1 MSAVSAPGPTL
12 PPQDLDAEQ
21 SVLGAMMLNENAV
34 DVVTEIVRPNDFYR
48 ESHAVVYTAIQS
60 LYGKNSPVDAITVG
74 DELATLG
81 KLEDVGGTPFIHA
94 LVDATQAVA
103 NVRRYAEIVHDLAVI
118 RRLIGAG
125 MEITQLGYERQG
137 TAAELV
143 DRAETIVFDVAQ
155 GRTQDGLTPIKGLLV
170 EEFARI
176 EKLAESGTDVTGV
189 PSGLKGLD
197 RILSGFQPSNLV
209 ILAAR
214 PGMGKTSL
222 ALGVARYVGVEANLP
237 IAVFSLEMSRHEV
250 TQRLMCAEALV
261 DSQNLRTGRMRQ
273 EDWGRLVAACDRLSR
288 APIYI
293 DDTAGI
299 NVMEIRSKARRL
311 KSIEKGLSLIVVD
324 YLQLMQG
331 ATASE
336 SRVQEISHISRS
348 LKLLA
353 RDLDVPVVALS
364 QLSRAVESR
373 QDKRPILSDLRE
385 SGCLTGDTQVLLPET
400 GNYARI
406 DELVGREPF
415 DVMAVST
422 DSWRIGPATATHA
435 FSTGTKPVFTLRTR
449 LGREIRATANHRFLT
464 IDGWRRLDELTRRRP
479 SGCSAALPAGGA
491 TRSRGAARTARSSD
505 RRRLHP
511 APPRHPV
518 HDP

>member
-94 LVDATQAVA
+94 LVDATQAVGERA
-103 NVRRYAEIVHDLAVI
+103 PVRRDRPRPRGHPPPH
-118 RRLIGAG
+118 RRGHGDHAARLRASGHGGRAG
-125 MEITQLGYERQG
+125 RPGGDDRLRRRAR
-137 TAAELV
+137 AA
-143 DRAETIVFDVAQ
+143 R
-155 GRTQDGLTPIKGLLV
+155 QDGLTPIKGLLV

-273 EDWGRLVAACDRLSR
+273 EDWDAGR
-288 APIYI
+288 APA
-293 DDTAGI
+293 TGC
-299 NVMEIRSKARRL
+299 RARR
-311 KSIEKGLSLIVVD
+311 STS
-324 YLQLMQG
+324 
-331 ATASE
+331 TTRPAS
-336 SRVQEISHISRS
+336 
-348 LKLLA
+348 
-353 RDLDVPVVALS
+353 
-364 QLSRAVESR
+364 
-373 QDKRPILSDLRE
+373 
-385 SGCLTGDTQVLLPET
+385 T
-400 GNYARI
+400 
-406 DELVGREPF
+406 
-415 DVMAVST
+415 
-422 DSWRIGPATATHA
+422 
-435 FSTGTKPVFTLRTR
+435 
-449 LGREIRATANHRFLT
+449 
-464 IDGWRRLDELTRRRP
+464 
-479 SGCSAALPAGGA
+479 
-491 TRSRGAARTARSSD
+491 
-505 RRRLHP
+505 
-511 APPRHPV
+511 
-518 HDP
+518 